1 VTSAGAPAAPRLMRG
16 RRPPG
21 LAAGRLL
28 RLELRRNAMMW
39 MAPVAVGLFWYDAY
53 RQSMALPPLWNV
65 RAMAMQTSA
74 LLDFVPPVVG
84 AAAWMGSREGRRH
97 TADQVAA
104 TARPRWARQLA
115 TWAATTCWAMA
126 AYLGCVGVL
135 YAVTARQAAWGGPL
149 WWPAA
154 VGAAGVPALSAVGFA
169 AGALIPS
176 RFTTPLITVAA
187 FFALGLSA
195 VTPHGGGAW
204 YGVISPIIAGAVDVG
219 PSPGVATF
227 YPYLPDLSIA
237 QTLFLIGFA
246 AAAVGA
252 LGLPGGSGGRRL
264 RRSAAAITAAG
275 LLAAGTAVGLAGTAR
290 LDAHGML
297 AIPALHDAA
306 NDQPVR
312 YTPVCS
318 HTAVPVCV
326 NPAYAAYLPVVTTA
340 LAPVLREVAGLPGA
354 PYHVTQVAPAYK
366 QEHDG
371 ISVRLPS
378 PSLTGSP
385 PVFRLALPDSLP
397 GAWVNGAPV
406 TTAEFAS
413 QVRSVGAFSIIP
425 AVVYG
430 GNSLGV
436 GPGRGVGGPKAQARQ
451 ALAAV
456 MAGLLQAAGV
466 PHMVCQGSHC
476 LAEAPGPAP
485 KPGTPVFAAAHRFAD
500 LPAFARHAWL
510 VRHLAALRAGRI
522 TMAQLP

>member
-1 VTSAGAPAAPRLMRG
+1 MTAVGAPAAPRPLRG

-39 MAPVAVGLFWYDAY
+39 MAPVAVALFWYDAY
-53 RQSMALPPLWNV
+53 RQSMALPPLWNM
-65 RAMAMQTSA
+65 RAMTMQMSA

-97 TADQVAA
+97 TADQVTV

-115 TWAATTCWAMA
+115 TWAATTCWALV

-135 YAVTARQAAWGGPL
+135 YGVTARQAAWGGPL

-169 AGALIPS
+169 AGTLLPS

-187 FFALGLSA
+187 FFALGFSS
-195 VTPHGGGAW
+195 VTPHGGTW

-227 YPYLPDLSIA
+227 YHYLPDLSIA
-237 QTLFLIGFA
+237 QTLFLVGFA
-246 AAAVGA
+246 AAVVGV
-252 LGLPGGSGGRRL
+252 LGLPGGSGGRWL
-264 RRSAAAITAAG
+264 RRSAAAITAVG
-275 LLAAGTAVGLAGTAR
+275 LLAAGTAIGLAGTAR

-326 NPAYAAYLPVVTTA
+326 NPAYTAYLPVVTTA

-354 PYHVTQVAPAYK
+354 PAQVTQAAPTYK
-366 QEHDG
+366 QQPDG
-371 ISVRLPS
+371 VSIRLASRPI
-378 PSLTGSP
+378 TGSP
-385 PVFRLALPDSLP
+385 PVFHLVLP
-397 GAWVNGAPV
+397 GALPGEWVNSAPV
-406 TTAEFAS
+406 TSAEFAD
-413 QVRSVGAFSIIP
+413 QVRSAGAFSIIP

-430 GNSLGV
+430 SN
-436 GPGRGVGGPKAQARQ
+436 GPRVRSGRGAAGPKAQAQ
-451 ALAAV
+451 QTLAAV
-456 MAGLLQAAGV
+456 MAGLLKAAGV
-466 PHMVCQGSHC
+466 QHMVCQGTRC
-476 LAEAPGPAP
+476 FAEAPGPAP
-485 KPGTPVFAAAHRFAD
+485 KPGTRVFAAAHRFAD
-500 LPAFARHAWL
+500 LPASVRHAWL
-510 VRHLAALRAGRI
+510 VKHLAALRAGRI
-522 TMAQLP
+522 TVAELP